1 MQMKQMHCITYIFKK
16 SLRSVK
22 NFLPQLLIFLIATF
36 ENSTFI
42 GVGGKNI
49 YYDRTL
55 YKQIVDVVKK
65 WEQKLAKPPLE
76 ITHICTSCL
85 TKSVL
90 FPTVAQ
96 PNLSSSPFLPLI
108 FSHPQI
114 PPLIYSKLSPFYH
127 LYSPPSLKKP
137 PKIPLLHLP
146 TKSFPSLCCFRHLAR
161 RFLNHTFQQLHQLQP
176 KTQKMLNVSRPG
188 LWWNSERG
196 KEKKPRSALL
206 LSWFSLPASPSKI
219 QFKRN
224 KSRCVL

>member
-1 MQMKQMHCITYIFKK
+1 MQMKQMHCIAYIIKK

-36 ENSTFI
+36 ENSIFI

-127 LYSPPSLKKP
+127 LYSHPSLKKP

-161 RFLNHTFQQLHQLQP
+161 RFLNHTF
-176 KTQKMLNVSRPG
+176 
-188 LWWNSERG
+188 
-196 KEKKPRSALL
+196 
-206 LSWFSLPASPSKI
+206 I
-219 QFKRN
+219 QHK
-224 KSRCVL
+224 L